1 MGSAVKFAV
10 FPLGLEDPPVL
21 RGFRG
26 QSCVVAMLLCFLRE
40 FRVGSAVIFVV
51 FPLGLEVCAG
61 GRCKFV
67 SYMSSV
73 WLPRSML
80 LCCHFGLEAVREL
93 SAELTASVVFLVL
106 FCSCLNMFR
115 FVSFLLEGA
124 GSPVQPPTPD
134 ISGMSFQI
142 QCHLSSVKTRVHHHL
157 SRRVQP
163 KSSSFPGVTV
173 TPPLRCKDRHPTSL
187 GGRRGAC
194 GGRRGTKK
202 H

>member
-1 MGSAVKFAV
+1 MGSAVNFAV

-80 LCCHFGLEAVREL
+80 LCCHFGLEAVREP
-93 SAELTASVVFLVL
+93 SAEAVW
-106 FCSCLNMFR
+106 
-115 FVSFLLEGA
+115 GQ
-124 GSPVQPPTPD
+124 QPL
-134 ISGMSFQI
+134 Q
-142 QCHLSSVKTRVHHHL
+142 
-157 SRRVQP
+157 
-163 KSSSFPGVTV
+163 
-173 TPPLRCKDRHPTSL
+173 L
-187 GGRRGAC
+187 GL
-194 GGRRGTKK
+194 
-202 H
+202 